1 MKLLFRFMQAIPSL
15 NRTLEKGPRAK
26 GMIRYAW
33 KEGLPFLGE
42 AHGGICLPQVYCA
55 PLFKHPKDIG
65 VSFTDDIIFGR
76 HKVGI
81 FQLVVLLESLQDLEH
96 ARIALHGLRKQP
108 RIYVLP
114 EETTFILQAP
124 QVSILQPNIGDDVF
138 RLATADE
145 FASNEL
151 LCRGR
156 PVPQYH
162 DMYQMKKDLR
172 GKRFVIVRPDRFVYA
187 ACDTAAQLESICEN
201 IPKILGII

>member
-1 MKLLFRFMQAIPSL
+1 
-15 NRTLEKGPRAK
+15 
-26 GMIRYAW
+26 MIRYSW
-33 KEGLPFLGE
+33 KEGLPFLGD

-65 VSFTDDIIFGR
+65 VSFTDDIIFAR
-76 HKVGI
+76 QKVGI
-81 FQLVVLLESLQDLEH
+81 FQLVVLLETLEDLEH
-96 ARIALHGLRKQP
+96 ARSALHGLRKQP
-108 RIYVLP
+108 RFYVLP

-124 QVSILQPNIGDDVF
+124 QVNILQPNIGDDVF

-156 PVPQYH
+156 PVPHYY
-162 DMYQMKKDLR
+162 DMYQMKKDLH

-187 ACDTAAQLESICEN
+187 ACDTADQLESICEN
-201 IPKILGII
+201 IPKVLGIL